1 MFEGR
6 AEWFRHETQ
15 IHRREWC
22 CNVIGHSAF
31 QDKERFREHI
41 EEHHQELTS
50 SRQLSSVFDFFERAM
65 ESTLASCSLCF
76 AEGSSN
82 LSAKRLEKHLAR
94 HMEALA
100 LFALPRDNNAGDGKS
115 AGSDVAAGA
124 FSTTDSDSSSRSNGK
139 ATDIEEISE
148 IDLRQKARF
157 DSVIQ
162 DFCTISAI
170 KLPLEHSFDV
180 SQTDEHV
187 KRSSDTRVSIDW
199 LERVAHDMRVDGTYK
214 TTYDDFMRNKENGVE
229 ASELILRIYSGILGD
244 SPDTSSYNVVKQQDK
259 YKEVLSF
266 VTRLYE
272 HRPLAAEAQNSEVYP
287 ETTLIASSRRLQN
300 VRLAALLRDLSN
312 DLQAALKQDE
322 EATTSDPSWYCVKP
336 KVPVADNTMSL
347 LRRAL
352 KAAKGLASTLPRS
365 AFSTLPRNEL
375 SNLFQTLST
384 NLKKL
389 ISLLDDTEIDQSIAH
404 RIEQTCWSKEDKI
417 MEMTIVL
424 LTKDRL
430 NAVMAGSFVSTVNEL
445 NAGVWDMLSLLRG
458 PTSIDE
464 DARGDAESS
473 VEISQ
478 VLRAIAEHVV
488 SLLFTGRAS
497 NY

>member
-1 MFEGR
+1 
-6 AEWFRHETQ
+6 
-15 IHRREWC
+15 
-22 CNVIGHSAF
+22 
-31 QDKERFREHI
+31 
-41 EEHHQELTS
+41 
-50 SRQLSSVFDFFERAM
+50 M

-82 LSAKRLEKHLAR
+82 LSVKRLEKHLAR

-100 LFALPRDNNAGDGKS
+100 LFSLPRDNNAGDGEP
-115 AGSDVAAGA
+115 AGSAVAAGA
-124 FSTTDSDSSSRSNGK
+124 SSTTDSDSSSRSSGK

-157 DSVIQ
+157 DGVIQ
-162 DFCTISAI
+162 EFCTISAI

-180 SQTDEHV
+180 SQIDDHI
-187 KRSSDTRVSIDW
+187 KRSSDTRVSVDW

-214 TTYDDFMRNKENGVE
+214 TAYDDCMRNKENGIE
-229 ASELILRIYSGILGD
+229 ASELILRIYSGVLGD
-244 SPDTSSYNVVKQQDK
+244 SPDTSSYNVGKQQDK

-287 ETTLIASSRRLQN
+287 ETTLIASSRRLQD

-336 KVPVADNTMSL
+336 KVPVADNTISL

-352 KAAKGLASTLPRS
+352 EVAKELVSTFPHHQPDLAGESDLLSSRTLPGIETS
-365 AFSTLPRNEL
+365 K
-375 SNLFQTLST
+375 LFQILLT
-384 NLKKL
+384 NLEKL
-389 ISLLDDTEIDQSIAH
+389 IPLLDDTEIDQSIAH

-417 MEMTIVL
+417 VEMTRVL
-424 LTKDRL
+424 LTKESLYNPDIDWAL
-430 NAVMAGSFVSTVNEL
+430 VNTVNEL
-445 NAGVWDMLSLLRG
+445 NAGVWDMLSLLRS

-464 DARGDAESS
+464 DARRVAESS

-478 VLRAIAEHVV
+478 VLRMIAEHIV

-497 NY
+497 DN

>member
-1 MFEGR
+1 MFERR

-50 SRQLSSVFDFFERAM
+50 SRPPSRSVFDFFERAM

-76 AEGSSN
+76 AESSSN

-100 LFALPRDNNAGDGKS
+100 LFALPRDNNAGDGKP

-124 FSTTDSDSSSRSNGK
+124 FSTTDSDSSSRSNTK
-139 ATDIEEISE
+139 ATNIDIVRPGIGTMEKISE
-148 IDLRQKARF
+148 IFLRQKARF

-170 KLPLEHSFDV
+170 KLPLENSFDV
-180 SQTDEHV
+180 SQTDDHI
-187 KRSSDTRVSIDW
+187 KRSSDTRVSVDW

-229 ASELILRIYSGILGD
+229 ASELILRIYSGPLGD
-244 SPDTSSYNVVKQQDK
+244 SPDISFYDVGKQQDK

-266 VTRLYE
+266 VTSLYE
-272 HRPLAAEAQNSEVYP
+272 RRPPNDTHA
-287 ETTLIASSRRLQN
+287 

-336 KVPVADNTMSL
+336 KVPIADNTMSL
-347 LRRAL
+347 LWRAS
-352 KAAKGLASTLPRS
+352 KAAKKLALHLQYQP
-365 AFSTLPRNEL
+365 AFSGESDLMSSGALPSNEV
-375 SNLFQTLST
+375 SKLFQTLST

-389 ISLLDDTEIDQSIAH
+389 IPLLDDTEIDQSIAH
-404 RIEQTCWSKEDKI
+404 RIV
-417 MEMTIVL
+417 EMTKIL
-424 LTKDRL
+424 LIEDRL
-430 NAVMAGSFVSTVNEL
+430 QNAVMNGSLVSTVNEL

-458 PTSIDE
+458 PTSIEE
-464 DARGDAESS
+464 DAPGDD
-473 VEISQ
+473 
-478 VLRAIAEHVV
+478 
-488 SLLFTGRAS
+488 
-497 NY
+497 